1 MTTQTAP
8 TLTPLIIGQAENAHK
23 PLMDPVLAPTGTTFP
38 QWVAMKLAQVAG
50 GAIEREQLVA
60 RIAGA
65 LKVDGQVAQSAIAEL
80 TTAGLMSTGD
90 GSTVALTNA
99 GNARQ
104 HQLQAAIDQTVAR
117 VYRDIPA
124 EDLATAA
131 RVLTQI
137 TAQANAEAAA

>member
-1 MTTQTAP
+1 MTTQTTH
-8 TLTPLIIGQAENAHK
+8 TLTPQIIGQAENAHK
-23 PLMDPVLAPTGTTFP
+23 PLMDRVLAPTGTTFP
-38 QWVAMKLAQVAG
+38 QWVAMKLTQVAG
-50 GAIEREQLVA
+50 GASERAQLVV
-60 RIAGA
+60 RITGA
-65 LKVDGQVAQSAIAEL
+65 LKVDGPVAQSAIAEL

-90 GSTVALTNA
+90 GSTVALTPA
-99 GNARQ
+99 GKARQ
-104 HQLQAAIDQTVAR
+104 HELQAAIDQTVAR